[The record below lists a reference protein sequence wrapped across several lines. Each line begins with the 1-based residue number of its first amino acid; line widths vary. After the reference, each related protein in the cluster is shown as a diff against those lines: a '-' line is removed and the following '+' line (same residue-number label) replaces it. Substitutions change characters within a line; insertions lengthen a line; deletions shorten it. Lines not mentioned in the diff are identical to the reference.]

1 MLVDCSPAHPSLF
14 EADQVKPKRNSPV
27 LRPLA
32 ALMLD
37 WQLIPDGVNGCVVY
51 SGSEDNRPWT
61 QILGKDVSVPP
72 NLRDCQW
79 RILPPRHSVNAKKLE
94 KFLKT
99 SKWDDGK
106 NLPLPEVPSHG
117 ADLDDVAQEFVNL
130 HNMGPAKLKDVTT
143 LIVMLVSKRDE
154 LNGHLGEEQRVRGRE
169 VRYGNAVMLQHVTS
183 EKFMTVTKSRAI
195 EGSAKRLSLHIE
207 GTNYSN
213 FIIRPAFKTYNDGS
227 PISSGDL
234 VTFVTYKPIS
244 DSKYSLR
251 VSDLQ
256 RFREDSSEIQRA
268 LMIQH
273 PYIESGQ
280 EVNATAT
287 AGNAQ
292 HFRALLFTSYDCQ
305 EGHEKNDALK
315 AENIVTFYHKQKGG
329 YLHFDPDVS
338 ARPFLYASSRVSNT
352 ERKKCH
358 WMWKIENCRVMHA
371 GKNVTA
377 NERNKEPFRLKH
389 IFTNMYLQQK
399 SNGDLTMTK
408 LYNDKSTH
416 FYFRNFDKNADPE
429 LVKMCD
435 MVFIRSGD
443 GKYLTWYSDDAD
455 YEDIHEDADK
465 LRMSFIKMRAV
476 EMTPD
481 SDGLMVMG
489 VRPPALKAAVQVRRQ
504 VLVMLDYKWQLSRL
518 PDVGADGKLSDANL
532 EDEDR
537 PFGQAGVLAVTS
549 ECFQLLHMAL
559 RKLVVNL
566 SWAETPDP
574 MARDGI
580 PNKNLQKILRE
591 LKVIQLAVDLLQL
604 PFDKGAKIEGIVSN
618 PDYKQLQTILNLLY
632 RLLKMV
638 VKQNLTASR
647 SLMKHI
653 PVFRSQLGRGILITP
668 TIKEIF
674 ENKRELLN
682 QITPDLVN
690 HYADLLQTE
699 KAPQYVDFLM
709 NICII
714 TSPSDGGKPEPLS
727 KIQLMVL
734 ESLFK
739 INPHLLPCCQM
750 EVKAGGGLNFIINIQ
765 GTVTEQGEPLWLNL
779 ADFKKDVQ
787 VRGRTQDYAGWI
799 LNAPL
804 GDLNAEQKALRYFI
818 RCSNLYGRLAL
829 GRNQEALRQILFNK
843 DLALSYDSIL
853 EVLQENAL
861 PHLIRAR
868 YWTLMERLF
877 IDRDPQVPTPPINLT
892 RVWRNCIAEP
902 SDLNLNPEI
911 EGPSIPVCKDNFHH
925 LLAFLIVELP
935 NLADCRHNGKPSL
948 NGDAQFGQLELIQ
961 AMLSAA
967 SSLVDYGFFEQATS
981 SWLPSMEK
989 GSFSSQLR
997 SAKELHRTPACH
1009 ADDVNRKMIAL
1020 MQALFAIIEPRSKFD
1035 PKDPTT
1041 ARNIAALL
1049 QKRKEDKSL
1058 EACLKNSVRKD
1069 ALNLILRLFNARLNT
1084 RISLCVEIWE
1094 EVFDSL
1100 DKKGW
1105 LERLTNEQ
1113 LSSLLNTEKSV
1124 TSKIGDID
1132 GSLDFEFLES
1142 LFGEHNKEIEA
1153 VIKQKCF
1160 GVNIVSPIEI
1170 GSDIY
1175 QPGLHDDNTVEIM
1188 LELSTF
1194 DDKELTTRALS
1205 LLVRNMSQRSALAER
1220 LKEVQ
1225 LLVFPGTNSEKY
1237 PQ

>member
-1 MLVDCSPAHPSLF
+1 M
-14 EADQVKPKRNSPV
+14 
-27 LRPLA
+27 
-32 ALMLD
+32 
-37 WQLIPDGVNGCVVY
+37 Y

-61 QILGKDVSVPP
+61 QILRKDVSVPP

-79 RILPPRHSVNAKKLE
+79 QILPPRHSVNAKKLE
-94 KFLKT
+94 RFLKT
-99 SKWDDGK
+99 SNWDDGK
-106 NLPLPEVPSHG
+106 NLPLPEIPSVG
-117 ADLDDVAQEFVNL
+117 ADVDDLAIEFINL
-130 HNMGPAKLKDVTT
+130 HNMGPEKLQDVTS
-143 LIVMLVSKRDE
+143 LFVLLVSKRDE
-154 LNGHLGEEQRVRGRE
+154 LSGHLCEEKRIRGRE
-169 VRYGNAVMLQHVTS
+169 VRYGNTVMLQHVTS
-183 EKFMTVTKSRAI
+183 QKFMTVAKSRAI
-195 EGSAKRLSLHIE
+195 EGSAKRVSLHTE

-234 VTFVTYKPIS
+234 VTFVTHKPITG
-244 DSKYSLR
+244 SKYYLR

-256 RFREDSSEIQRA
+256 RFREDSSEIERA
-268 LMIQH
+268 LLIQH
-273 PYIESGQ
+273 PYIEGGQ
-280 EVNATAT
+280 EANATAT

-292 HFRALLFTSYDCQ
+292 NFRALLFTSHDSQ
-305 EGHEKNDALK
+305 EGHGKDEELK
-315 AENIVTFYHKQKGG
+315 AENVVTFYHKEKGG

-338 ARPFLYASSRVSNT
+338 ASPFLYESSRVSNT
-352 ERKKCH
+352 VRKKCY

-389 IFTNMYLQQK
+389 VVTNMYLQQK
-399 SNGDLTMTK
+399 RNGDLTMTK

-416 FYFRNFDKNADPE
+416 FYFRHFDKNANPE

-435 MVFIRSGD
+435 MVFIRSVD
-443 GKYLTWYSDDAD
+443 GKYLTWYSDDPE
-455 YEDIHEDADK
+455 YENLHEDADK

-476 EMTPD
+476 EMIPD
-481 SDGLMVMG
+481 SDALMVMG
-489 VRPPALKAAVQVRRQ
+489 VRPSALKATVQVRRQ
-504 VLVMLDYKWQLSRL
+504 VLVMIDYKLQLSRL
-518 PDVGADGKLSDANL
+518 PDVGADGKPSDANL

-537 PFGQAGVLAVTS
+537 PFGPAGVIAVTS

-604 PFDKGAKIEGIVSN
+604 PFDKGAKIEGLVSN

-638 VKQNLTASR
+638 VKQNFTASR

-668 TIKEIF
+668 TITEIF

-682 QITPDLVN
+682 RITPDLVN
-690 HYADLLQTE
+690 HYVDLLQKE
-699 KAPQYVDFLM
+699 KAPQYIDFLM

-734 ESLFK
+734 ESLVK
-739 INPHLLPCCQM
+739 INPHMLPRCQI
-750 EVKAGGGLNFIINIQ
+750 EVKARGGLNFTINIP

-779 ADFKKDVQ
+779 ADFKKDVH
-787 VRGRTQDYAGWI
+787 VHGCTQDYAGWI

-804 GDLNAEQKALRYFI
+804 GDLDAEQKVIRYFI
-818 RCSNLYGRLAL
+818 CCSNLYGRLAL
-829 GRNQEALRQILFNK
+829 GRNQEALRQILSNK
-843 DLALSYDSIL
+843 NLALSYDSIL
-853 EVLQENAL
+853 EVLQENSL

-892 RVWRNCIAEP
+892 RVWRNCIPEP
-902 SDLNLNPEI
+902 SELDLFADI
-911 EGPSIPVCKDNFHH
+911 EGPSIPVCIDNFQD

-961 AMLSAA
+961 SMLSVA
-967 SSLVDYGFFEQATS
+967 SSLVDYGFFDDATS
-981 SWLPSMEK
+981 SLETSSK
-989 GSFSSQLR
+989 RGKFSSRQE
-997 SAKELHRTPACH
+997 SAKELRRTNAWH
-1009 ADDVNRKMIAL
+1009 SDETNRRTIAL
-1020 MQALFAIIEPRSKFD
+1020 MEALFAIIEPRSKFD

-1049 QKRKEDKSL
+1049 QKRKEDKSV

-1069 ALNLILRLFNARLNT
+1069 ALKLILRLFNARLNS
-1084 RISLCVEIWE
+1084 RISFCVAIWE
-1094 EVFDSL
+1094 QVFDTL
-1100 DKKGW
+1100 DKRGR
-1105 LERLTNEQ
+1105 LETLTNQQ
-1113 LSSLLNTEKSV
+1113 LSSFLNTKKSV
-1124 TSKIGDID
+1124 NSKFGDVD
-1132 GSLDFEFLES
+1132 SSLDFEFLDS
-1142 LFGEHNKEIEA
+1142 LFGEHNKEIEE
-1153 VIKQKCF
+1153 IIQKCF

-1175 QPGLHDDNTVEIM
+1175 QPGFHDDNTVEIM
-1188 LELSTF
+1188 LELSSF
-1194 DDKELTTRALS
+1194 DDKELSARALS

-1225 LLVFPGTNSEKY
+1225 LLVFPGTNSQKY
-1237 PQ
+1237 PQCVLKKKIV